1 MAVKVA
7 NESIKSRLKTLKIPY
22 WRIAE
27 VLGVHENTI
36 LRHLR
41 TEMTSEELSSFEK
54 AIDEILAQMK
64 NGGE

>member
-41 TEMTSEELSSFEK
+41 TEMTSEELLSFEK